1 VGDNPVADVQGAQG
15 VGMRGV
21 HYAAAGRPGAIHADL
36 IVADLGDLAERLTR

>member
-21 HYAAAGRPGAIHADL
+21 HYAADGRAGAVHADL
-36 IVADLGDLAERLTR
+36 VIADLGDLVGQLMR